1 MNKWKS
7 LYLSTA
13 LASSLVLASC
23 TAEGDSDGTKSDDQ
37 SEEPA
42 KEEMTITEKIIESAI
57 TFAVEGFISTY
68 SPSSTTEN
76 VETVKK
82 FASEL
87 LNNSPQIK
95 DMIDPFLSSIQP
107 LVTEADTEYYN
118 VTFSH
123 LPDGDTYNLVVQSAY
138 SIKQSDGGDIE
149 FVELSNGDSELSI
162 GEEITVRN
170 LLIDSPEVAKNGE
183 EAEPYADEAKKFA
196 EKELK
201 NATSIV
207 VAFDKGERYD
217 HYSRNLMYVWTNGDL
232 LSKKL
237 LERGLA
243 KLAYINEPNT
253 TYLTELQVAE
263 NRAIS
268 ENRGIWSI
276 N

>member
-23 TAEGDSDGTKSDDQ
+23 TAEGDSYGTKSDDQ

-42 KEEMTITEKIIESAI
+42 KGEMTVTEKIIESAI

-68 SPSSTTEN
+68 SPSSNTEN

-95 DMIDPFLSSIQP
+95 DIIDPFLSSIQP
-107 LVTEADTEYYN
+107 LVTETDTEYYN

-138 SIKQSDGGDIE
+138 SIKQSDGGEIE
-149 FVELSNGDSELSI
+149 FVELSNGASELSI

-183 EAEPYADEAKKFA
+183 KAEPYADEAKKFA
-196 EKELK
+196 EKELN

-243 KLAYINEPNT
+243 ELAYINEPNT